1 MKVKGIIFDFGFTLF
16 DFKEVSME
24 TYMDAYRRG
33 LKKSI
38 AVLKKQHIFKDQSI
52 IDNFKKLI
60 KRKRASFFQKSMKT
74 KEEFPTTF
82 LFKTVLDLMIKKELI
97 DDFDDKNEEFYF
109 ELANLYHSG
118 EAEEWIPFDFTK
130 GTLEKLYNLGDIKL
144 GVLSNHPHHPLV
156 ENLLKKYDLYHYFDV
171 IVTSALYGKRKPD
184 PGIFHY
190 TLKKMG
196 LEGSGASCF
205 MCGDEPADIVGGY
218 RAGVQTILCERV
230 YKFPIEREI
239 RVPNVIEIKN
249 ISEIFDFIT

>member
-1 MKVKGIIFDFGFTLF
+1 MNVKGIIFDFGFTLF
-16 DFKEVSME
+16 NFRNVSME

-33 LKKSI
+33 LQKSI
-38 AVLKKQHIFKDQSI
+38 VVLKEQQIFKDKTMI
-52 IDNFKKLI
+52 EKFKKLFR
-60 KRKRASFFQKSMKT
+60 RKRASFFQKSMKT

-82 LFKTVLDLMIKKELI
+82 VFKHVLELMIKKGLI
-97 DDFDDKNEEFYF
+97 NDLDDKNENFYL

-118 EAEEWIPFDFTK
+118 EEEEWIPFEFTK
-130 GTLEKLYNLGDIKL
+130 ETLEKLYNLREIKL

-171 IVTSALYGKRKPD
+171 VITSALYGKRKPD

-196 LEGSGASCF
+196 LEGSGDSCF
-205 MCGDEPADIVGGY
+205 MCGDEPADIVGGH
-218 RAGVQTILCERV
+218 RAGVQTVLCERV

-239 RVPNVIEIKN
+239 NVPNVIEIKN
-249 ISEIFDFIT
+249 ISEIFDHIT

>member
-1 MKVKGIIFDFGFTLF
+1 MNVKGIIFDFGFTLF
-16 DFKEVSME
+16 DFKRVSME

-33 LKKSI
+33 LQKSI
-38 AVLKKQHIFKDQSI
+38 ALLKEQQIFRDPTI
-52 IDNFKKLI
+52 IENFKKLI

-82 LFKTVLDLMIKKELI
+82 LFEHVLDLMVKKELI
-97 DDFDDKNEEFYF
+97 DDLEEKNEDFYT
-109 ELANLYHSG
+109 ELADLYHSG
-118 EAEEWIPFDFTK
+118 EATEWIPFDFTK
-130 GTLEKLYNLGDIKL
+130 ETLEKLYKLGEIKL
-144 GVLSNHPHHPLV
+144 GVLSNHPHHSLV
-156 ENLLKKYDLYHYFDV
+156 ENLLKKYDLYHYFDA

-184 PGIFHY
+184 PGIFYY

-196 LEGSGASCF
+196 LEDSADSCL

-239 RVPNVIEIKN
+239 NVPNVIEVKN
-249 ISEIFDFIT
+249 ISEIFEHIT